1 MYECALFAA
10 ISTRNSAHNDMLTAS
25 FYAIP
30 HLRCMV
36 RRYVALGMMHNEIAH
51 WALPLPGLGGRIY
64 KKDRNAE
71 CFLFLARSL
80 LKIEF
85 L

>member
-30 HLRCMV
+30 QLRCMV
-36 RRYVALGMMHNEIAH
+36 RRYVALGMMHNEIAQLGTSSPRQ
-51 WALPLPGLGGRIY
+51 WREGL
-64 KKDRNAE
+64 
-71 CFLFLARSL
+71 
-80 LKIEF
+80 
-85 L
+85 